1 MVVKFTLKIFK
12 VAFIVFIVL
21 NLFGLFLDY
30 HMRNSNIFK
39 INVLFNKRLPENI
52 ILGSSRSL
60 TGINTDLLSKL
71 TNKNWYNL
79 SMDDTRIETHYLF
92 YELLVELGKP
102 PQKLLLQFDNS
113 GVEID
118 STTFFD
124 NDYQILPFL
133 NVNKIVSNYF
143 SKKDN
148 YYLFKYLPIY
158 KYVYFN
164 VELFYPSILLFFKPN
179 YSHRFKQN
187 GDYDYP
193 KNLVMK
199 KADAQH
205 TKRFVNL
212 ENNSLIRLIELAKT
226 HKTELIVYTAPI
238 FKANTSIKNTRNLS
252 YFDFKTTYSSHNC
265 FSDDFHISHNTK
277 SDFTIQLYLK
287 IFKVNSI
294 H

>member
-39 INVLFNKRLPENI
+39 INVLFNKKLPENI

-60 TGINTDLLSKL
+60 TGINTDMLSKL
-71 TNKNWYNL
+71 TNKKWFNL

-92 YELLVELGKP
+92 YELLVELGKSP
-102 PQKLLLQFDNS
+102 KKLLLQFDNS
-113 GVEID
+113 GMEID

-124 NDYQILPFL
+124 NDYQILPFI
-133 NVNKIVSNYF
+133 NSNKIVSNYF
-143 SKKDN
+143 SHKKN

-164 VELFYPSILLFFKPN
+164 VELFYPSFLLFFKPN

-193 KNLVMK
+193 KNMVMK
-199 KADAQH
+199 KDDMQFSE
-205 TKRFVNL
+205 RFVNL
-212 ENNSLIRLIELAKT
+212 DNRSLQKLFDLAKS

-238 FKANTSIKNTRNLS
+238 FKASTSIKNTKNLS
-252 YFDFKTTYSSHNC
+252 YFDFTTTYSSHNC
-265 FSDDFHISHNTK
+265 FSDDFHIAHNTK
-277 SDFTIQLYLK
+277 NDFTILLYRKFLK
-287 IFKVNSI
+287 
-294 H
+294 